1 MLSNWKIGRRLT
13 LAFSIALLLVGV
25 VATAGFWGLSRMSDT
40 VEAIIHRDA
49 KLMEYASDLEARTLN
64 LRRFEKDVFLN
75 VADAEKVAEYSTKW
89 KTAHTAAVADL
100 DKLQELSAAGDQ
112 AAISAMRKD
121 LATYTTGFAEVLGRI
136 DAGRIRTS
144 AAANEAISTYKD
156 DIRRL
161 DAASSEL
168 AASNVERLNAK
179 GSTVVTVESR
189 TRLTMWAVCIAGVI
203 IVFLLTVLI
212 TRSITAPILEVV
224 ELANK
229 LAEGQNDF
237 DVPSRG
243 NDETGML
250 LAAMKKMV
258 VSNGEM
264 IAAASGI
271 AAGDLRVSV
280 TPRSDRDALGQA
292 LSNMIGKLTEI
303 ISEVRSGAT
312 ALSVASTQVSS
323 SAQALSQGTSQ
334 QASSVEETTS
344 SLQQMS
350 ASIDQNAESSGQ
362 MESMAVKGTA
372 DADESAQAVRQS
384 VDAMGRIAQ
393 KISIIEEIAYQTNLL
408 ALNAA
413 IEAARAGEH
422 GRGFAV
428 VATEVRK
435 LAERSQAAAKDIG
448 GLAASSVDVAQRSGR
463 LLTEL
468 VPTIRRTADLVREVA
483 AASNE
488 QSAGVAQINKA
499 MTLVDQVTQRNAS
512 ASEELASTAEEM
524 AAQAEALQ
532 QTISFFR
539 TTGSTASP
547 APRLGAQPA
556 AAHGTVQPFRGRQV
570 PAEAAGVVATAAF
583 ADYTHF

>member
-1 MLSNWKIGRRLT
+1 MLTNWKIGRRLT
-13 LAFSIALLLVGV
+13 LAFSIALILLGV
-25 VATAGFWGLSRMSDT
+25 VAAAGFWGLSQMSAT
-40 VEAIIHRDA
+40 VDAIINRDA
-49 KLMEYASDLEARTLN
+49 KLMQHASDLEARTLTM
-64 LRRFEKDVFLN
+64 RRYEKDVFLN
-75 VADAEKVAEYSTKW
+75 VADAERVSEYTAKW
-89 KTAHTAAVADL
+89 KAAHTAASANL
-100 DKLQELSAAGDQ
+100 AKLQELSAAGDA
-112 AAISAMRKD
+112 AAIGSMRKD
-121 LATYTTGFAEVLGRI
+121 LATYTAGFEEVLGRI
-136 DAGRIRTS
+136 AAGRIRTS
-144 AAANEAISTYKD
+144 AAANDAIATYKD

-161 DAASSEL
+161 DTLSAEL
-168 AASNVERLNAK
+168 AATNVERMNAK
-179 GSTVVTVESR
+179 GATVLTVEAR
-189 TRLTMWAVCIAGVI
+189 TRVTMWAVCIAGII

-258 VSNGEM
+258 ESNGQM

-271 AAGDLRVSV
+271 AAGDLHVRV
-280 TPRSDRDALGQA
+280 TPRSDRDALGRA
-292 LSNMIGKLTEI
+292 LSNMIDKLTEI

-362 MESMAVKGTA
+362 MESMAVKGTG

-384 VDAMGRIAQ
+384 VEAMTRIAQ

-428 VATEVRK
+428 VAAEVRK

-448 GLAASSVDVAQRSGR
+448 GLASSSVDVAQRSGR

-532 QTISFFR
+532 QTIAFFR
-539 TTGSTASP
+539 TADAAASP
-547 APRLGAQPA
+547 APRTPSQPR
-556 AAHGTVQPFRGRQV
+556 AAHATVQPFRGRQV
-570 PAEAAGVVATAAF
+570 LPEAGGVVPASAF
-583 ADYTHF
+583 AEYTHF

>member
-1 MLSNWKIGRRLT
+1 MLSNWKIGKRLALAFGIT
-13 LAFSIALLLVGV
+13 LALVGV
-25 VATAGFWGLSRMSDT
+25 VAGAGFWGLSRMVSTIDD
-40 VEAIIHRDA
+40 ILNRDA
-49 KLMEYASDLEARTLN
+49 KMMEHASNLEAKTLN
-64 LRRFEKDVFLN
+64 MRRYEKDVFLN
-75 VADAEKVAEYSTKW
+75 VGDREKVADYADKW
-89 KTAHTAAVADL
+89 RSARAAAAEDLNYLRRRSEVSEEPAIVAM
-100 DKLQELSAAGDQ
+100 Q
-112 AAISAMRKD
+112 KD
-121 LATYTTGFAEVLGRI
+121 LASYTTGFEEVLRGI
-136 DAGRIRTS
+136 DAGRIRTPD
-144 AAANEAISTYKD
+144 AANDAIAAYKD

-161 DAASSEL
+161 DAVSSEL
-168 AASNVERLNAK
+168 AAKNVERMNTK
-179 GSTVVTVESR
+179 GKTVLEAETR
-189 TRLTMWAVCIAGVI
+189 TRATMWAVCLAGVI
-203 IVFLLTVLI
+203 VVFVMTVLI

-237 DVPSRG
+237 NVPARG
-243 NDETGML
+243 DDETGML

-258 VSNGEM
+258 DSNAEM
-264 IAAASGI
+264 ITAAAGI
-271 AAGDLRVSV
+271 ASGDLRVRV
-280 TPRSDRDALGQA
+280 TPRSDRDALGKA
-292 LSNMIGKLTEI
+292 LSNMIDKLTEI
-303 ISEVRSGAT
+303 MTEVRSGAS
-312 ALSVASTQVSS
+312 ALTVASTQVSA
-323 SAQALSQGTSQ
+323 SAQSLSQGTSQ

-350 ASIDQNAESSGQ
+350 ASITQNAENSGQ
-362 MESMAVKGTA
+362 METMAVKGTA
-372 DADESAQAVRQS
+372 DVDESAQAVRQS
-384 VDAMGRIAQ
+384 VEAMTRIAE

-448 GLAASSVDVAQRSGR
+448 GLATSSVDVAQRSGR

-532 QTISFFR
+532 QTISFF
-539 TTGSTASP
+539 TTAG
-547 APRLGAQPA
+547 A
-556 AAHGTVQPFRGRQV
+556 AAPAVARRPEPRPATVQPFRGGHV
-570 PAEAAGVVATAAF
+570 PAVAPGGVAPAAF

>member
-1 MLSNWKIGRRLT
+1 MLSNWKIGQRLT
-13 LAFSIALLLVGV
+13 LAFTIALLLVGV
-25 VATAGFWGLSRMSDT
+25 VAAAGFWGLSQISTT
-40 VEAIIHRDA
+40 VESIMTRDA
-49 KLMEYASDLEARTLN
+49 KLMEYASDLEAKTLN
-64 LRRFEKDVFLN
+64 MRRYEKDVFLN
-75 VADAEKVAEYSTKW
+75 VADDEKVAEYAAKW
-89 KTAHTAAVADL
+89 KTAHAAASANL
-100 DKLQELSAAGDQ
+100 DKLQQLSAAAD
-112 AAISAMRKD
+112 AASISTMRKD
-121 LATYTTGFAEVLGRI
+121 LATYATGFEEVLGRVNSG
-136 DAGRIRTS
+136 AIRTS
-144 AAANEAISTYKD
+144 AAANAAIAAYKD

-161 DAASSEL
+161 DAVSSEL
-168 AASNVERLNAK
+168 ASTNVERMNAK
-179 GSTVVTVESR
+179 GGMVATAEAR
-189 TRLTMWAVCIAGVI
+189 TRITMWAVCIAGIV
-203 IVFLLTVLI
+203 IVFFLTVVI
-212 TRSITAPILEVV
+212 TRSITSPILEVV

-237 DVPSRG
+237 DVPARG

-258 VSNGEM
+258 ESNGEM

-271 AAGDLRVSV
+271 ASGDLRVRV
-280 TPRSDRDALGQA
+280 TPRSDRDALGRA
-292 LSNMIGKLTEI
+292 LSNMIDKLTEI
-303 ISEVRSGAT
+303 ISEVRSGAS

-350 ASIDQNAESSGQ
+350 ASITQNAENSGQ
-362 MESMAVKGTA
+362 MESMAVKGTG

-384 VDAMGRIAQ
+384 VEAMSRIAE

-448 GLAASSVDVAQRSGR
+448 GLATSSVDVAQRSGR
-463 LLTEL
+463 LLTDL

-483 AASNE
+483 AASSE

-499 MTLVDQVTQRNAS
+499 MSLVDQVTQRNAS

-539 TTGSTASP
+539 TVGAAAP
-547 APRLGAQPA
+547 AAPRPATQPRT
-556 AAHGTVQPFRGRQV
+556 AHTPVQPFRGLHV
-570 PAEAAGVVATAAF
+570 LPEAGATTPAF

>member
-1 MLSNWKIGRRLT
+1 MLSNWKIGKRLT
-13 LAFSIALLLVGV
+13 LAFTIALLLVGV
-25 VATAGFWGLSRMSDT
+25 VAGAGFWGLSEMSTTID
-40 VEAIIHRDA
+40 AIVNRDA
-49 KLMEYASDLEARTLN
+49 KLMERAASLESTTLN
-64 LRRFEKDVFLN
+64 LRRYEKDVFLN
-75 VADAEKVAEYSTKW
+75 VGEPEKVAEYAAKW
-89 KTAHTAAVADL
+89 KAAHDTASANL
-100 DKLQELSAAGDQ
+100 DKLQELSSSRDAV
-112 AAISAMRKD
+112 AIEGMRKD
-121 LATYTTGFAEVLGRI
+121 LATYTTGFEEVTRGI
-136 DAGRIRTS
+136 QAGTIRTP
-144 AAANEAISTYKD
+144 AAANAAIAAYKD
-156 DIRRL
+156 EIRGL
-161 DAASSEL
+161 DTLSAEL
-168 AASNVERLNAK
+168 AATNVERMNAK
-179 GSTVVTVESR
+179 GSTVVTTEQR
-189 TRLTMWAVCIAGVI
+189 TRMTMWAVCIAGVV
-203 IVFLLTVLI
+203 IVFLLTILI
-212 TRSITAPILEVV
+212 TRSITAPILQVV

-250 LAAMKKMV
+250 LVAMKKMV
-258 VSNGEM
+258 ESNGQM

-271 AAGDLRVSV
+271 AAGDLRVRV
-280 TPRSDRDALGQA
+280 TPRSDRDALGRA
-292 LSNMIGKLTEI
+292 LSNMIEKLTEI
-303 ISEVRSGAT
+303 ISEVRSGAS

-350 ASIDQNAESSGQ
+350 ASITQNAENSGQ
-362 MESMAVKGTA
+362 MESMAVKGTG

-384 VDAMGRIAQ
+384 VEAMTRIAE

-448 GLAASSVDVAQRSGR
+448 GLATSSVDVAQRSGR

-483 AASNE
+483 AASSE
-488 QSAGVAQINKA
+488 QSVGVAQINKA

-532 QTISFFR
+532 QTIAFFT
-539 TTGSTASP
+539 TTGTTAPVAMPKP
-547 APRLGAQPA
+547 APHR
-556 AAHGTVQPFRGRQV
+556 GTHANAQPFRGFQM
-570 PAEAAGVVATAAF
+570 PDAGLAAPVF

>member
-13 LAFSIALLLVGV
+13 LAFSITLILVGV
-25 VATAGFWGLSRMSDT
+25 VATTGFWGLSRMSAT
-40 VEAIIHRDA
+40 VEDILNRDA
-49 KLMEYASDLEARTLN
+49 KLMEHASDLEAKTLN
-64 LRRFEKDVFLN
+64 LRRYEKDVFLN
-75 VADAEKVAEYSTKW
+75 VADAEKVSEYSAKW
-89 KTAHTAAVADL
+89 KTAHGAAVANL
-100 DKLQELSAAGDQ
+100 DKLQELSGAGDA

-121 LATYTTGFAEVLGRI
+121 LATYANGFEEVLARI
-136 DAGRIRTS
+136 GAGRIRTS
-144 AAANEAISTYKD
+144 AAANEAIAAYKD

-161 DAASSEL
+161 DTLSAEL
-168 AASNVERLNAK
+168 AATNVERMNAK
-179 GSTVVTVESR
+179 GGTVVTVESR
-189 TRLTMWAVCIAGVI
+189 TRVTMWAVCIAGVI

-224 ELANK
+224 DLANK

-237 DVPSRG
+237 NVPSRG

-250 LAAMKKMV
+250 LTAMKKMV
-258 VSNGEM
+258 ESNGEM

-271 AAGDLRVSV
+271 ASGDLRVRV
-280 TPRSDRDALGQA
+280 TPRSDRDALGRA
-292 LSNMIGKLTEI
+292 LSNMIDKLTEI
-303 ISEVRSGAT
+303 ISEVRSGAS

-350 ASIDQNAESSGQ
+350 ASITQNAESSGQ
-362 MESMAVKGTA
+362 MESMAVKGTG

-384 VDAMGRIAQ
+384 VEAMTRIAE

-435 LAERSQAAAKDIG
+435 LAERSQTAAKDIG
-448 GLAASSVDVAQRSGR
+448 GLASSSVDVAQRSGR

-524 AAQAEALQ
+524 TAQAEALQ
-532 QTISFFR
+532 QTISFFK
-539 TTGSTASP
+539 TAGADAAA
-547 APRLGAQPA
+547 APRPA
-556 AAHGTVQPFRGRQV
+556 AHSRPAHTVQPFRGRQV
-570 PAEAAGVVATAAF
+570 PMEAGGVVPAAAF
-583 ADYTHF
+583 AEYTHF